1 MNKIINSPYI
11 QDIFSFY
18 SSNDYFLGLVPS
30 YQDLFGLIIITSL
43 SFAFISKSFLINYS
57 AKYSERFCFGWSIFS
72 IYFFC
77 LNNTLGISLLTLGY
91 IYSLFLIFIWF

>member
-43 SFAFISKSFLINYS
+43 SFVFISKSFLINYS
-57 AKYSERFCFGWSIFS
+57 AKYSEKILFWLV
-72 IYFFC
+72 YF
-77 LNNTLGISLLTLGY
+77 LN
-91 IYSLFLIFIWF
+91 LFFLFK